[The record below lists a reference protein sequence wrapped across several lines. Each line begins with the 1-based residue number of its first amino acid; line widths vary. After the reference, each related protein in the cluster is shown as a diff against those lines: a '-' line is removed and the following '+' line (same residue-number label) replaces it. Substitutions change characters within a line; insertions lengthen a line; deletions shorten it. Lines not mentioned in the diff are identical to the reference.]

1 MNVQF
6 PELRNDD
13 VLQSQRITK
22 HQQIAMEGRDLFDLF
37 LECDKIFEKYNYP
50 CTLLILSEGIDV
62 YPEWVEHI
70 KKNLHRYKLELHG
83 TLHYNYKYLSREQV
97 KKELAEAKEKIERT
111 FGVKL
116 TTWYMPFG
124 RKGKHEDGDAICKE
138 LGLLEE
144 KQTQKI
150 DIRFWT
156 NHYTK
161 YNTSKFPQANFHYWC
176 NHQRKQ
182 VEKILNLWQVQQEK
196 N

>member
-1 MNVQF
+1 MIQF
-6 PELRNDD
+6 PILRNDD
-13 VLQSQRITK
+13 VLQSQRITH
-22 HQQIAMEGRDLFDLF
+22 HQSNMLEGKSLFELF
-37 LECDKIFEKYNYP
+37 LECDKIFEEFNYP

-83 TLHYNYKYLSREQV
+83 SLHYNYRNLSREQV
-97 KKELAEAKEKIERT
+97 KKELTEAKEKIEKT
-111 FGVKL
+111 FGIKL

-124 RKGKHEDGDAICKE
+124 RKGKHPDGDAICKE

-144 KQTQKI
+144 KQVGKI
-150 DIRFWT
+150 DIRFWV

-161 YNTSKFPQANFHYWC
+161 YGTSKFPMANFHYWDE
-176 NHQRKQ
+176 NQRKQ
-182 VEKILNLWQVQQEK
+182 VRKILTLWQVQQEK